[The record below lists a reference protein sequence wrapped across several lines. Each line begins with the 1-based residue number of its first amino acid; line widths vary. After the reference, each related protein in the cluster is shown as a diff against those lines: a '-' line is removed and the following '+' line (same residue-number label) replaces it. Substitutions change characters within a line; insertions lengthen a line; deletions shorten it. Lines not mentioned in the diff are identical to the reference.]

1 MRNTFTKFFAA
12 SIICLMLA
20 FGAMAGDI
28 SSGRSG
34 DISSGTSDSV
44 AGDIS
49 SGKSGDI
56 SSGKSITKGDIMAEI
71 FNSLTGIIL
80 GD

>member
-1 MRNTFTKFFAA
+1 MRNIFTKFFAA
-12 SIICLMLA
+12 TIICVTLA
-20 FGAMAGDI
+20 FGVMAGDI
-28 SSGRSG
+28 SSGRTG

-49 SGKSGDI
+49 SGKAGDI
-56 SSGKSITKGDIMAEI
+56 SSGKSMTKEDILADI
-71 FNSLTGIIL
+71 FSSLTGILL